1 MGLRRDW
8 LNCSIDRIIITIIAF
23 VTHYPPPPPHTHT
36 HTHVPCPGSA
46 PVVDVDEV
54 VGSATVSATFPLTS
68 SKSSAVRAVGGGAKI
83 AGVRVTA
90 GTLRREASCY
100 RVMRNQE
107 VVWQVGDEE
116 PRGDVAGGCARP
128 CVTRCLPACLPAC
141 LPVHLYVCAWCY
153 IRDTSAV

>member
-1 MGLRRDW
+1 M
-8 LNCSIDRIIITIIAF
+8 
-23 VTHYPPPPPHTHT
+23 
-36 HTHVPCPGSA
+36 
-46 PVVDVDEV
+46 
-54 VGSATVSATFPLTS
+54 GSATVSATFPLTS

-141 LPVHLYVCAWCY
+141 LGCLPATATACLLGYRCMMTTTRVPWTRMSLCTLCRWQV
-153 IRDTSAV
+153 REGQ